1 MIQGRPDATDPH
13 QVPPSYRVIADP
25 DISDRLQLQLSGGW
39 CSANRLPGAADLD
52 QDLKVHPDIR
62 SILIDGGELTA
73 WDSGLLTFL
82 INLERLSAGR
92 QITADHAGLPDGV
105 QRLLRLASAVPERA
119 GARRQAA
126 SVPFLE
132 RVGTETRA
140 LMQACGEVLGFLGEA
155 TLAFGRLL
163 RGRARFRRSDFL
175 LVIQEVGAQALP
187 IVALIS
193 FLVGVILAFLGA
205 VQLLQFGAQIYV
217 ADMVAIGMVRDMAPM
232 MVGIILAGR
241 TGAAFAAHIGTMQVN
256 EEIDALTTLGLA
268 PIDFLVLPRML
279 ALMLMT
285 PLLCIYALIMGVLG
299 GGFVGVTMLDIA
311 PTVYARQTMG
321 AISIISVVGGL
332 IKGSVY
338 GAVVAVCGCL
348 YGMQCGRSS
357 AAVGLATTSAVVSS
371 IIFIIVSMAI
381 LTVIYNVLGI

>member
-1 MIQGRPDATDPH
+1 M
-13 QVPPSYRVIADP
+13 
-25 DISDRLQLQLSGGW
+25 
-39 CSANRLPGAADLD
+39 ANGLPAAADLA
-52 QDLKVHPDIR
+52 QDLKAKPEIK

-82 INLERLSAGR
+82 INFERLSADR
-92 QITADHAGLPDGV
+92 QIATDPAGLPDGV
-105 QRLLRLASAVPERA
+105 QRLLHLASAVPERA
-119 GARRQAA
+119 GARRQSTGA
-126 SVPFLE
+126 SFLE
-132 RVGTETRA
+132 RVGIETRA
-140 LMQACGEVLGFLGEA
+140 LVKASGEVLVFLGEA

-163 RGRARFRRSDFL
+163 GGRARFRRSDFL
-175 LVIQEVGAQALP
+175 EVVQEVGAQALP

-205 VQLLQFGAQIYV
+205 VQLLQLGAQIFV

-256 EEIDALTTLGLA
+256 EEIDALSTLGLP

-285 PLLCIYALIMGVLG
+285 PLLCIYALVLGMLG
-299 GGFVGVTMLDIA
+299 GGFIGVTMLDISL
-311 PTVYARQTMG
+311 PVYVQQTLG
-321 AISIISVVGGL
+321 AISIIGVVGGL
-332 IKGSVY
+332 IKGAVY

-381 LTVIYNVLGI
+381 LTVVYNVLGI

>member
-1 MIQGRPDATDPH
+1 MIEGRPDATGPG
-13 QVPPSYRVIADP
+13 QRPPSYRVIADP
-25 DISDRLQLQLSGGW
+25 VVSDRLQLRLSGGW
-39 CSANRLPGAADLD
+39 CLANGLPGAADLS
-52 QDLKVHPDIR
+52 QDLSAHPDIK
-62 SILIDGGELTA
+62 SILIEGDELAA

-82 INLERLSAGR
+82 INFERLSADR
-92 QITADHAGLPDGV
+92 EITTDPAGLPDGV

-119 GARRQAA
+119 GARRQSTSA
-126 SVPFLE
+126 SFLE
-132 RVGTETRA
+132 RVGQETQA
-140 LMQACGEVLGFLGEA
+140 LVEASGEVLGFLGEA
-155 TLAFGRLL
+155 ALAFGRLF

-175 LVIQEVGAQALP
+175 EVVQEVGAQALP

-217 ADMVAIGMVRDMAPM
+217 ADMVAIGMARDMAAM

-256 EEIDALTTLGLA
+256 EEIDALSTMGLS

-285 PLLCIYALIMGVLG
+285 PLLCIYAVVMGIFG
-299 GGFVGVTMLDIA
+299 GGLIGVTMLDISA
-311 PTVYARQTMG
+311 SVYARQTIG
-321 AISIISVVGGL
+321 ALSVIGIVGGL

-348 YGMQCGRSS
+348 RGMQCGRSS
-357 AAVGLATTSAVVSS
+357 AAVGAATTSAVVNS